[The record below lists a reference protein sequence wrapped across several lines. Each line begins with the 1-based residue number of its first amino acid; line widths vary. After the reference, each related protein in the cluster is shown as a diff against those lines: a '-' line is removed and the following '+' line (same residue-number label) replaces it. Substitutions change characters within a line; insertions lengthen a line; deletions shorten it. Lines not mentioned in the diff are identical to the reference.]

1 MDDCEP
7 CRYKNLEEAIRRQ
20 TGEVEAGARRHSA
33 TRWRQFGAEENKM
46 HVGYARHSGI
56 WQVTDYIEPTT
67 FAAIVCPS

>member
-1 MDDCEP
+1 
-7 CRYKNLEEAIRRQ
+7 
-20 TGEVEAGARRHSA
+20 
-33 TRWRQFGAEENKM
+33 M